1 MEIVV
6 NEWLLEYSLTSSQKE
21 EKELVTKFV
30 TFWLEKCHKI
40 LVRRPS
46 PFFNKFY
53 RYFKANENDQDCRKR
68 FKTLNALFYNMDKTT
83 IVDDLDVQ
91 LLPKEIEQVVPRDD
105 KYLLELAYSSIDK
118 IIITTD
124 IKLKEKLKDIE
135 SLKIFLLDEFLSKFQ
150 GI

>member
-1 MEIVV
+1 
-6 NEWLLEYSLTSSQKE
+6 
-21 EKELVTKFV
+21 
-30 TFWLEKCHKI
+30 
-40 LVRRPS
+40 
-46 PFFNKFY
+46 
-53 RYFKANENDQDCRKR
+53 
-68 FKTLNALFYNMDKTT
+68 MDKTT